1 MNRGLKI
8 GLISLGII
16 AIPTAIYFIWFRK
29 KGEGK
34 IKGNVDG
41 TLEEKKEKKEIVKKE
56 KKSNPK
62 RYTTESR
69 PLKKYDFGN
78 NVKCLQKLLNWR
90 GYTDNRGKVLVV
102 DGKWGNST
110 EQALD
115 KSITDGV
122 QWGITKGTGGITVST
137 LKNRVADTPGVQ
149 KPVPLVGT
157 DYLKD
162 TVECKSASCC
172 ASVVQ
177 VNPVEDDLDN
187 DIFEENYIPNY
198 PQYTDPLLTNY
209 VHPVAIDS
217 TYVHIEPNL
226 YTNFG
231 GLWFDKKNELI

>member
-16 AIPTAIYFIWFRK
+16 AIPTAIYFIWFHK
-29 KGEGK
+29 KGDGK
-34 IKGNVDG
+34 IKGNVIPD
-41 TLEEKKEKKEIVKKE
+41 EVDVIEKKRIVKKE

-90 GYTDNRGKVLVV
+90 GYTDNNGKVLVV
-102 DGKWGNST
+102 DGKWGNGT

-122 QWGITKGTGGITVST
+122 EWGITKGTGGITIST
-137 LKNRVADTPGVQ
+137 LKNRVADTPGTL
-149 KPVPLVGT
+149 PPLVG
-157 DYLKD
+157 YLKD
-162 TVECKSASCC
+162 TVECKAASCC

-177 VNPVEDDLDN
+177 VNEDLEDELSDSY
-187 DIFEENYIPNY
+187 FLEEELYSPTFPYYIP
-198 PQYTDPLLTNY
+198 PAD
-209 VHPVAIDS
+209 IDS
-217 TYVHIEPNL
+217 TYVHIEPI
-226 YTNFG
+226 YTQFS
-231 GLWFDKKNELI
+231 GLWFNEKNELI